1 MQLRLFFLVLFLGVL
16 TSVNAQVPDF
26 QLPDVDGNTISFSD
40 IKGAKVTLID
50 FWATWCQPCVRSIP
64 KLIEIS
70 KEYSGKGVQVI
81 GINVDSPRNTSKVRP
96 FVASKGIIYPVL
108 LDSNGELMSMLG
120 LTALP
125 TLLIVDRNNKIVST
139 RAGFLPG
146 EEKDIRKQIDSLIAE

>member
-1 MQLRLFFLVLFLGVL
+1 MQLRLFFLALFLGVFI
-16 TSVNAQVPDF
+16 SVNAQVPDF

-40 IKGAKVTLID
+40 IKGGKVTLID

-81 GINVDSPRNTSKVRP
+81 GINVDSPRNTSKIRP
-96 FVASKGIIYPVL
+96 FVASKGITYPVL

-125 TLLIVDRNNKIVST
+125 TLLIVDWNNKIVST